1 MVGRISYVGYPK
13 SGIVQLVLGL
23 SLALIISNV
32 TMMLLLGRGPELH
45 TGFSRLADM
54 CGCDP
59 YYKDTA
65 ARLLY
70 SPAFRQQDDAW
81 CIPARRQ
88 PYRIF
93 SENEP
98 SPMVPAPVAPRS
110 MPGCQ
115 GVSVAEDFRAHPA
128 NPESRCNMGSKQGM
142 APVSAMGRNINV
154 MYF

>member
-1 MVGRISYVGYPK
+1 M

-45 TGFSRLADM
+45 TGLSRLADV

-59 YYKDTA
+59 YYKDSV

-70 SPAFRQQDDAW
+70 SPAFRQQDDTW
-81 CIPARRQ
+81 SIPARRQ

-93 SENEP
+93 PERE
-98 SPMVPAPVAPRS
+98 PAPMAPRS
-110 MPGCQ
+110 C
-115 GVSVAEDFRAHPA
+115 GVPVSEEFRAHPA
-128 NPESRCNMGSKQGM
+128 NPESRCRTQGM